1 MRRIALALM
10 MLGLA
15 LTGGAQ
21 DWWDDDSVLQE
32 ARKRAQKEQA
42 EQKTSENETM
52 TSVESESREPDAP
65 PVPLVLGFVPGLSVP
80 SEYRTVIVSL
90 NVIGGA
96 APKVSGIM
104 GSGIFSLSGRT
115 EGILGAGIFTITGTL
130 KGIQGAGVFN
140 IAGGVPQGIQ
150 MAGVFNISGSLRGVQ
165 GAGLFNTAETVRGI
179 QGAGLF
185 NIAKDVKGIQGA
197 GLFNVAEDVQGLQI
211 GLINVAN
218 RVQGLQLGLI
228 NVARNGI
235 HDVGLLYDWN
245 RDLVTAYVRS
255 GSSFLYSILQ
265 IRLPSDEWFGSSPN
279 PVYGLGLGT
288 RAGSPDLH
296 LDIDLS
302 ASMTQ
307 RRLQQL
313 DTTTEEWKNINW
325 VYLGSLAFA
334 TLRGTVG
341 ISLGNGEFLIGYVA
355 DVEQSGTERIP
366 ASLKTGSVY
375 NVDIYR
381 LSMTLYGSWF
391 IGFSLPLF

>member
-42 EQKTSENETM
+42 EQKTSENETT
-52 TSVESESREPDAP
+52 TSGESESMEADAP

-96 APKVSGIM
+96 APKVSGVM

-115 EGILGAGIFTITGTL
+115 EGILGASIFTVTGTL

-140 IAGGVPQGIQ
+140 IAGSVPQGIQ
-150 MAGVFNISGSLRGVQ
+150 MAGVFNVSGSLQGLQ
-165 GAGLFNTAETVRGI
+165 GAGLFNTAEAVRGI

-185 NIAKDVKGIQGA
+185 NIAKDVQGVQGA

-211 GLINVAN
+211 GLVNVAN

-235 HDVGLLYDWN
+235 HDVGLFYDWD

-265 IRLPSDEWFGSSPN
+265 VRLPSYEWFDNSAN
-279 PVYGLGLGT
+279 PIYSLGLGT
-288 RAGSPDLH
+288 RAGNPALH

-302 ASMTQ
+302 ASITHGQ
-307 RRLQQL
+307 LRHL
-313 DTTTEEWKNINW
+313 DTTTKEWKNINW

-334 TLRGTVG
+334 TLRGTLG
-341 ISLGNGEFLIGYVA
+341 ISRGGGEFFVGYVV
-355 DVEQSGTERIP
+355 DVEPSGADRVP
-366 ASLKTGSVY
+366 SVLKTGSVY
-375 NVDIYR
+375 DLDVYR
-381 LSMTLYGSWF
+381 LALTVYGSWF
-391 IGFSLPLF
+391 IGFSFSLY

>member
-52 TSVESESREPDAP
+52 TSVESESMEPDAP

-96 APKVSGIM
+96 APKVSGVM

-115 EGILGAGIFTITGTL
+115 EGILGASIFTITGTL

-140 IAGGVPQGIQ
+140 IAGAVPQGIQ
-150 MAGVFNISGSLRGVQ
+150 MAGVFNVSGSLQGIQ
-165 GAGLFNTAETVRGI
+165 GAGLFNTAEAVRGI

-185 NIAKDVKGIQGA
+185 NIAKNVQGVQGA
-197 GLFNVAEDVQGLQI
+197 GLFNVAEDVQGVQI
-211 GLINVAN
+211 GLVNVAN
-218 RVQGLQLGLI
+218 TVQGLQLGLI

-235 HDVGLLYDWN
+235 HDVGLFFDWD

-265 IRLPSDEWFGSSPN
+265 VRLPSYEWFNNSAN
-279 PVYGLGLGT
+279 PIYSLGLGT
-288 RAGSPDLH
+288 RAGNPTLH

-302 ASMTQ
+302 ASITHGQ
-307 RRLQQL
+307 LRHL
-313 DTTTEEWKNINW
+313 DTTTKEWKNINW
-325 VYLGSLAFA
+325 VYLGSLAFT
-334 TLRGTVG
+334 TLRGTLG
-341 ISLGNGEFLIGYVA
+341 ISREGGEFFIGYVV
-355 DVEQSGTERIP
+355 DVEPSGADRAP
-366 ASLKTGSVY
+366 SVLKTASVY
-375 NVDIYR
+375 DLDVYR
-381 LSMTLYGSWF
+381 LALTAYGSWF
-391 IGFSLPLF
+391 IGFSFSFY